1 MTISLFPIIIEW
13 YEEGGYFAHCPILQ
27 GCHAEGETLGEV
39 IDIIHDVIKV
49 HVELRKKN
57 NEPISGVQIRRQSE
71 INLQIALPVV
81 V

>member
-1 MTISLFPIIIEW
+1 MDISIYPIIIESC
-13 YEEGGYFAHCPILQ
+13 EEGGYFAHCPILQ
-27 GCHAEGETLGEV
+27 GCHVEGETLGEV